1 MVSVGVAVLTIRN
14 EMKQKT
20 SMRMQSIA
28 SLVFLRYITKWL
40 ALLDLK
46 IFVSRNCQFNIT
58 ISLRGELA
66 MLRYIGKR
74 ISFPLLEFVEN
85 YSYPILKI

>member
-1 MVSVGVAVLTIRN
+1 MVSVGVVVLTIRN

-20 SMRMQSIA
+20 SMGMQSIA
-28 SLVFLRYITKWL
+28 ALVFLRYITKWL
-40 ALLDLK
+40 ALLDVK
-46 IFVSRNCQFNIT
+46 IFVSRNCLLN
-58 ISLRGELA
+58 
-66 MLRYIGKR
+66 IGKR